1 MNLNLTVF
9 FLEIIYLKKIK
20 GDAYVINFDDYI
32 DVGMHWIS
40 LFCRKSE
47 IVFLIVLELNMFL
60 KTFIRNKNIQPNI
73 FREQLNN

>member
-47 IVFLIVLELNMFL
+47 IVFFDSFGVEHVPEDIY
-60 KTFIRNKNIQPNI
+60 
-73 FREQLNN
+73 

>member
-1 MNLNLTVF
+1 MNLNLTVL

-20 GDAYVINFDDYI
+20 GDAYVINFGDYI

-47 IVFLIVLELNMFL
+47 IVFFDSFGVEHVPEDIY
-60 KTFIRNKNIQPNI
+60 
-73 FREQLNN
+73 